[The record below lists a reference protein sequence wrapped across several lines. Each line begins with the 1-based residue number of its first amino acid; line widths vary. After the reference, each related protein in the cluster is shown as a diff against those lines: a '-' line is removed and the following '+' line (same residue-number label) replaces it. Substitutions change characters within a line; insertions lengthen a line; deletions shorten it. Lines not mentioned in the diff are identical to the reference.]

1 MSTVQCYERNER
13 IRDYLSLVRPIAKRF
28 SYKSGCDCD
37 DLIQVGCL
45 GLIQAS
51 HRFNQTRAGS
61 FNVFARLHIRGA
73 ILHYLRDSS
82 GLVRLPRQVEE
93 RALKIRA
100 SSEQFLSPDDQIIKQ
115 QYKYKTKWVE
125 LNEEY
130 LPDSKFYWKD
140 IERSEQYEQIHL
152 ALKTLTQDE
161 QDIVRLVVVEGASLR
176 TAGKKLGVS
185 AMTIQRRLK
194 RALAGL
200 RDLLNS
206 DQSA

>member
-45 GLIQAS
+45 GLIRAS
-51 HRFNQTRAGS
+51 QHFKQTQVGS
-61 FNVFARLHIRGA
+61 FNVFAKLHIRGA

-82 GLVRLPRQVEE
+82 SLVRLPRQVEE
-93 RALKIRA
+93 RALKLRDK
-100 SSEQFLSPDDQIIKQ
+100 SEHVLSPDDQIIKQ

-130 LPDSKFYWKD
+130 LPDRKFCWKA
-140 IERSEQYEQIHL
+140 IERSDQYEQMQL
-152 ALKTLTQDE
+152 ALKSLTQDE
-161 QDIVRLVVVEGASLR
+161 RDIIRLVVVEGTSLR

-194 RALAGL
+194 RALAAL

>member
-1 MSTVQCYERNER
+1 MSKVQCNERNER
-13 IRDYLSLVRPIAKRF
+13 IRNYLSLVHPIAKRF

-51 HRFNQTRAGS
+51 HRFNQTQAGS
-61 FNVFARLHIRGA
+61 FNVFAKLHIRGA

-93 RALKIRA
+93 RALKLRDK
-100 SSEQFLSPDDQIIKQ
+100 SEQSLGPDDQIIKQ

-130 LPDSKFYWKD
+130 LPDLKFCWKA
-140 IERSEQYEQIHL
+140 IERSEQYEQIQL
-152 ALKTLTQDE
+152 ALKSLTQDE
-161 QDIVRLVVVEGASLR
+161 QDIIRLVMVEGACLR
-176 TAGKKLGVS
+176 TAGKKPRGS
-185 AMTIQRRLK
+185 AITIKRRLM
-194 RALAGL
+194 RTLAAL
-200 RDLLNS
+200 RDL
-206 DQSA
+206 

>member
-1 MSTVQCYERNER
+1 MKC
-13 IRDYLSLVRPIAKRF
+13 F
-28 SYKSGCDCD
+28 
-37 DLIQVGCL
+37 
-45 GLIQAS
+45 
-51 HRFNQTRAGS
+51 
-61 FNVFARLHIRGA
+61 
-73 ILHYLRDSS
+73 
-82 GLVRLPRQVEE
+82 
-93 RALKIRA
+93 
-100 SSEQFLSPDDQIIKQ
+100 QIIKQ

-130 LPDSKFYWKD
+130 LPDQKFYWKA
-140 IERSEQYEQIHL
+140 IERSEQYEQIRL
-152 ALKTLTQDE
+152 ALKTLTQDQ

>member
-1 MSTVQCYERNER
+1 MSTVQCNERDER

-51 HRFNQTRAGS
+51 HRFNQTQAGS
-61 FNVFARLHIRGA
+61 FNVFAKLHIRGA

-82 GLVRLPRQVEE
+82 GLIRLPRQVEE
-93 RALKIRA
+93 RALKLRDK
-100 SSEQFLSPDDQIIKQ
+100 SEQFLGPDDQIIKQ

-130 LPDSKFYWKD
+130 LPDRKFCWKA
-140 IERSEQYEQIHL
+140 IERSEQ
-152 ALKTLTQDE
+152 
-161 QDIVRLVVVEGASLR
+161 
-176 TAGKKLGVS
+176 
-185 AMTIQRRLK
+185 
-194 RALAGL
+194 
-200 RDLLNS
+200 
-206 DQSA
+206 

>member
-51 HRFNQTRAGS
+51 HRFKQTQAGS
-61 FNVFARLHIRGA
+61 FNVFAKLHIRGA

-82 GLVRLPRQVEE
+82 SLVRLPRQVEE
-93 RALKIRA
+93 RALKLRDK
-100 SSEQFLSPDDQIIKQ
+100 SEHVLSPDDQIIKQ
-115 QYKYKTKWVE
+115 QYKYKSKWVE

-130 LPDSKFYWKD
+130 LPDRKFCWKA
-140 IERSEQYEQIHL
+140 IEMSEQYEQIQL
-152 ALKTLTQDE
+152 ALKTLTQDD

-176 TAGKKLGVS
+176 TAGKNLGVS
-185 AMTIQRRLK
+185 VLTIQCRLK
-194 RALAGL
+194 RTQARL
-200 RDLLNS
+200 RDFLK
-206 DQSA
+206 